1 MLSVEM
7 SSPRP
12 QRAPARPHAVPAS
25 PGSEQAGLLE
35 RVPAI
40 LYTTDAGEAGAWRY
54 VSPQIEWMLGFSPEQ
69 WCADPRLWAD
79 RLHPDDRAWVIA
91 DETRVLQG
99 AAFAGV
105 HEYRLRHR
113 DGSIVWV
120 RDDAVLVDDEDG
132 MTRWHGVMS
141 DITEQKRAEAE
152 LERRAAQQA
161 AVARLGE
168 HALEGVSTCGL
179 MAEAVRTAADLL
191 ELEIA
196 AVIELLP
203 GGDAFRLRST
213 LGLPDTT
220 RVDLPADA
228 ASQAGY
234 AILVKGPVVV
244 ADWETETRFECP
256 PMLAELG
263 ARSGLTVVIEG
274 RRAPFGVLGLHS
286 LSVREFRPEDIDF
299 AQAIANVLGDAFER
313 QLTED
318 DMRHR
323 ALHDDL
329 TGLPN
334 RLLFMDRLGQALERL
349 RRSNGLSAVLFM
361 DLDRFNLVNDSL
373 GHSVGNEL
381 LAATA
386 PRLKQAVRST
396 DTVARFGGDEFG
408 ILLEDVSSEQDAI
421 DMAERIAAVFT
432 RPFVL
437 GGDEHFVTT
446 SIGIALA
453 GGGERPEDLVRDAD
467 TAMYRAKERG
477 RARYELFDERLRG
490 RALSRLHVES
500 DLRRALER
508 DELTLE
514 YQPLVSLRDFSIVGV
529 EALIRWEHPERG
541 RIAPGDFI
549 PVAEENGLIE
559 PIGRWVLEHACRQA
573 AAWHRQRPDA
583 VPISISVNLSAV
595 QVCSRSLTDTV
606 AGALRASGL
615 DPRCLSL
622 EITESVMLTDVDADG
637 LGNVLDRL
645 KALGVQLVLD
655 DFGTG
660 YSSLSYLT
668 RLPIDVLKVDRS
680 FIGGL
685 GTEPRD
691 TAITEAIV
699 AMSHALSLR
708 VVGEGAETGL
718 QVAELSRL
726 GCDDV
731 QGFHFSR
738 PVSAEAITAMLTS
751 GPGWLTAAALRTRLS
766 HG

>member
-1 MLSVEM
+1 M
-7 SSPRP
+7 SGRSA
-12 QRAPARPHAVPAS
+12 QRSPARPVPVPAQPS
-25 PGSEQAGLLE
+25 AGEPGLLQ
-35 RVPAI
+35 RIPAI
-40 LYTTDAGEAGAWRY
+40 VYTADAGESGAWHY
-54 VSPQIEWMLGFSPEQ
+54 VSPQIEWILGFSPRE
-69 WCADPRLWAD
+69 WCADPDLWAA
-79 RLHPDDRAWVIA
+79 RLHPEDRERVIA
-91 DETRVLQG
+91 AERRILQG
-99 AAFAGV
+99 TPSTGV
-105 HEYRLRHR
+105 SEYRLLHR
-113 DGSIVWV
+113 DGRVVWV
-120 RDDAVLVDDEDG
+120 RDDALLVEDG
-132 MTRWHGVMS
+132 DGETRWHGVMS
-141 DITEQKRAEAE
+141 DITEQKEAERE

-168 HALEGVSTCGL
+168 HALEGASTSDL
-179 MAEAVRTAADLL
+179 MAEAVRASALL
-191 ELEIA
+191 LGLEIA

-203 GGDAFRLRST
+203 SGDAFLFRSA
-213 LGLPDTT
+213 LGLADPTGV
-220 RVDLPADA
+220 RVPADHG
-228 ASQAGY
+228 SQAGY
-234 AILVKGPVVV
+234 AILTKGPVAVP
-244 ADWETETRFECP
+244 DWEVETRFQCSP
-256 PMLAELG
+256 ILAEAG
-263 ARSGLTVVIEG
+263 VRSGLTVVIEG

-286 LSVREFRPEDIDF
+286 QSVRDFRPEDIDF
-299 AQAIANVLGDAFER
+299 AQAMANVLGDAFER
-313 QLTED
+313 QLTDD

-349 RRSNGLSAVLFM
+349 RRSNGLSAILFL

-373 GHSVGNEL
+373 GHTVGNEL

-408 ILLEDVSSEQDAI
+408 ILLEEVSSEQDAI
-421 DMAERIAAVFT
+421 DMAERIASVFT

-437 GGDEHFVTT
+437 SGDEHFVTT

-453 GGGERPEDLVRDAD
+453 EGGERAEDLVRDAD

-490 RALSRLHVES
+490 RALSRLRVES

-514 YQPLVSLRDFSIVGV
+514 YQPLVALRDYSIVGV

-541 RIAPGDFI
+541 RVAPGDFI
-549 PVAEENGLIE
+549 PIAEENGLIE
-559 PIGRWVLEHACRQA
+559 PIGRWVLERACRQA
-573 AAWHRQRPDA
+573 AVWHHERPDA
-583 VPISISVNLSAV
+583 APISISVNLSAV
-595 QVCSRSLTDTV
+595 QVCGRGLTDTV

-615 DPRCLSL
+615 DPGCLSL
-622 EITESVMLTDVDADG
+622 EITESVMLADADG
-637 LGNVLDRL
+637 LRDVLAGL

-668 RLPIDVLKVDRS
+668 RLPIDVLKVDHS
-680 FIGGL
+680 FIDGL

-726 GCDDV
+726 GCDYV

-738 PVSAEAITAMLTS
+738 PVSAPAITAMLTA
-751 GPGWLTAAALRTRLS
+751 GPTWLSAAPLRTSRPQR
-766 HG
+766 